1 MVNRHAILLNPA
13 LSVRGERYEV
23 VERKTPEITV
33 KGARTLLASIKDFD
47 LVSLR
52 DRAVVAILIYTAAR
66 AGAVA
71 TLRRTGLYNSGEQ
84 WMLHFDEKGGKSR
97 EIPARHDLEQ
107 IVFEY
112 IAAAGIVDTPADPP
126 LFRTAIRKSGK
137 NSPAPFV
144 LRADQCTSGALRKP
158 KYKTHSRHHHLRGR

>member
-23 VERKTPEITV
+23 VEGKTPEITV
-33 KGARTLLASIKDFD
+33 KGARALLASIKDFD

-112 IAAAGIVDTPADPP
+112 IAAAGIVDTPADSP
-126 LFRTAIRKSGK
+126 LFRYGYTEERKEFSGLIRLACRPMHLGRTQKTEIQ
-137 NSPAPFV
+137 NS
-144 LRADQCTSGALRKP
+144 
-158 KYKTHSRHHHLRGR
+158 